1 MKKRIMVIIAAVAA
15 TGLWFWQDHTVV
27 AETHGKLST
36 ALVQTLQEEPS
47 TVDVLV
53 RLTEQADL
61 SAASAINDREERLN
75 YVYNKLVGTARRTQ
89 ANLIRSLQRRN
100 LTYERMYIVNMIL
113 VRDATPE
120 LIQTLAA
127 RKDVEK
133 IYGSP
138 AVQMRPPLIEV
149 DSSLLGLETES
160 NITAVGADKVWQ
172 ELGVKGA
179 GIVVAGQ
186 DTGVQWDH
194 PALIRQ
200 YRGQQKDKVVH
211 NYSWYDAIQKPVTG
225 GSSCG
230 YASAVPCDDHAHGT
244 HTLGTAVG
252 HDGDVNAIGMAP
264 ESQWIACRNMDAGTG
279 RPQTYIKCFEF
290 FLAPH
295 ATDKDGMTDG
305 RPELAPHV
313 INNSWGC
320 PKEELCEGDI
330 LLDILRTMKAAGIFV
345 VVSAGN
351 SGPSCGTIQDT
362 PAWHSA
368 DTFAVGAHNHRN
380 NTIAGFSSR
389 GPSKFDG
396 SIGPDVTAPGVGIRS
411 AVPGSAYEGGFW
423 SGTSM
428 AGPHVAGLVA
438 LMWSANPALIGKIDQ
453 TIELIEKTADPE
465 LSSACMSQQEE
476 TSVPNNTFGYG
487 RINAYNA
494 VKAAMAAK

>member
-1 MKKRIMVIIAAVAA
+1 MKRVFIIMLALAAAA
-15 TGLWFWQDHTVV
+15 ALGFWQNGSVV

-36 ALVQTLQEEPS
+36 ALVQSLQEEPS
-47 TVDVLV
+47 KVDILV
-53 RLTEQADL
+53 RLSEQADL
-61 SAASAINDREERLN
+61 SEAEEIQNREERLQ
-75 YVYNKLVGTARRTQ
+75 YVYDRLVETARRSQ
-89 ANLIRSLQRRN
+89 KNLISTLRRRDV
-100 LTYERMYIVNMIL
+100 TFERMYIINMLL

-120 LIQTLAA
+120 LIEALAA
-127 RKDVEK
+127 RKDVAK

-138 AVQMRPPLIEV
+138 AVMMQPPLIPM
-149 DSSLLGLETES
+149 DSQLLGLETET
-160 NITAVGADKVWQ
+160 NIQAVGADKVWQ

-186 DTGVQWDH
+186 DTGVEWDH
-194 PALIRQ
+194 PSLIRQ
-200 YRGQQKDKVVH
+200 YRGQQKDTVVH

-230 YASAVPCDDHAHGT
+230 YASATPCDDHAHGT

-252 HDGDVNAIGMAP
+252 HDGGENAIGVAP
-264 ESQWIACRNMDAGTG
+264 DAQWIACRNMDAGTG
-279 RPQTYIKCFEF
+279 RPYTYIKCFEF

-295 ATDKDGMTDG
+295 ATDKDGLTDG
-305 RPELAPHV
+305 HPELAPHV

-320 PKEELCEGDI
+320 PKEELCEGDV
-330 LLDILRTMKAAGIFV
+330 LLDILRTMKTAGIFV

-351 SGPSCGTIQDT
+351 NGPSCSTIGDT

-396 SIGPDVTAPGVGIRS
+396 AVGPDVTAPGVSVRS
-411 AVPGSAYEGGFW
+411 AVPGGGYDGGMW

-438 LMWSANPALIGKIDQ
+438 LMWSANPALVGQIDK
-453 TIELIEKTADPE
+453 TIELIQSTATPE
-465 LSSACMSQQEE
+465 LSSACMESDPDA
-476 TSVPNNTFGYG
+476 VPNNTFGYG
-487 RINAYNA
+487 RINAYEA
-494 VKAAMAAK
+494 VKAAIAVK